1 MIGEMMMNIRERLVK
16 EENSNLKLFD
26 YYKSIGCTDN
36 QSLVLSLYTY
46 GRNSYWYNDLKAF
59 SFYLDLY
66 KKNKEEVSFC
76 DYIAERILSVENV
89 PSNKAL
95 ENAKEYVEY
104 MEEIRKN
111 HPVTL
116 DSFDNFEGV
125 YSRTG
130 LRSKI
135 GFGSVLGKSVS
146 AVNNFA
152 VGSSVKAKNID
163 NSMSFAC
170 MSAPIESNFDACED
184 SCDEGFFEAEFSSES
199 VLSAPIKESSI
210 VNQVAE
216 VVVNDFMEKISTDSY
231 EVIEEKG
238 FLSPLTSPTS
248 TFRMTSN
255 TAAFGVLRKNKGNSR
270 ALKESMVRIEELLNN
285 FEYKLSK
292 PTNRM
297 FNINTQICDKPNSKN
312 KLLFVGVQGKDII
325 PQRQNI
331 TLLLDTS
338 GSMSSNN
345 VWTQAAMIT
354 IVKQLK
360 ENDVLSLVCYS
371 DNDHT
376 VFENMV
382 IDEKSFDKFIET
394 LYTVKITGCT
404 YGSKGIETAYELA
417 NKTYIK
423 DGINRVILMTDG
435 DLNFGITDKGGLK
448 DLILSKKDNGIF
460 LSVLGTGLYNYKDD
474 TLETLSKNGNGNY
487 CTIDCIEDV
496 KENIFEKYN
505 SLVFTIAKDV
515 KAQVEFNPKFV
526 KNYRLIGYENRAL
539 NHEDFRN
546 DAVISEP
553 FGCGSYGVA
562 LYELEMQDGTTEIKS
577 DLKYQQPTLTDADSI
592 CTVSVRYKEPLAT
605 QSEELSVEVKN
616 KTVEMKDNLLLAYVI
631 TVIGEKLRNSEYLD
645 KDEDKFVL
653 DMLYKNGLG
662 DLYEKNSEKFKTL
675 LSFVEK

>member
-1 MIGEMMMNIRERLVK
+1 MAIRDRLVK
-16 EENSNLKLFD
+16 DDKNALSFFD
-26 YYKSIGCTDN
+26 YYKAIGCTDN

-46 GRNSYWYNDLKAF
+46 GKSGYWYNSVKAF
-59 SFYLDLY
+59 DFYYDKY
-66 KKNKEEVSFC
+66 SKSSKEVPFC
-76 DYIAERILSVENV
+76 DYLAEIILSVDCDNIVE
-89 PSNKAL
+89 AL
-95 ENAKEYVEY
+95 NNAKEYSES
-104 MEEIRKN
+104 EESEKKKRRAELDSLEGCSNYRGFGGLFTRSAPLGMVKKAKLADNDVFASKASIQPMSLSN
-111 HPVTL
+111 AVVPESNTL
-116 DSFDNFEGV
+116 FCASLEDSFD
-125 YSRTG
+125 ST
-130 LRSKI
+130 
-135 GFGSVLGKSVS
+135 
-146 AVNNFA
+146 
-152 VGSSVKAKNID
+152 
-163 NSMSFAC
+163 
-170 MSAPIESNFDACED
+170 CED
-184 SCDEGFFEAEFSSES
+184 SCDIETLETEYQA
-199 VLSAPIKESSI
+199 SANITPSRVVEKCI

-216 VVVNDFMEKISTDSY
+216 VVMKDFMEKISTDRY

-255 TAAFGVLRKNKGNSR
+255 TAAFGVLRKNKGR
-270 ALKESMVRIEELLNN
+270 GIDKSMVRIEELLNN

-292 PTNRM
+292 PTKRM
-297 FNINTQICDKPNSKN
+297 FNINTQVCDKPNSNN

-338 GSMSSNN
+338 GSMGSNN

-360 ENDVLSLVCYS
+360 DNDVLSLVCYS
-371 DNDHT
+371 DNDRT

-382 IDEKSFDKFIET
+382 IDSNSFDKFIET
-394 LYTVKITGCT
+394 MFSIKITGCT

-448 DLILSKKDNGIF
+448 DLILSKKNNGIF

-474 TLETLSKNGNGNY
+474 VLETLSKNGNGNY
-487 CTIDCIEDV
+487 CTIDCLEDV
-496 KENIFEKYN
+496 KENIFDKYN

-526 KNYRLIGYENRAL
+526 KKYRLIGYENRAL

-562 LYELEMQDGTTEIKS
+562 LYELEMQDGVSEIKS

-605 QSEELSVEVKN
+605 ESQELSVEVKN
-616 KTVEMKDNLLLAYVI
+616 KTAEFKDNLLLAYTI
-631 TVIGEKLRNSEYLD
+631 MVIGERLRNSNFYNEKD
-645 KDEDKFVL
+645 KKFVT
-653 DMLYKNGLG
+653 DMIYKNGLG
-662 DLYEKNSEKFKTL
+662 DLYEKNFDKFQTLMSFIEK
-675 LSFVEK
+675 